1 MSAGACE
8 NKQVCSQINI
18 FKKPGATRE
27 ATFTMNDA
35 KNELAANFVFSQL
48 NIHTQTNVKKYY
60 WKCILQTCMHMRIIF
75 CKL

>member
-1 MSAGACE
+1 
-8 NKQVCSQINI
+8 
-18 FKKPGATRE
+18 
-27 ATFTMNDA
+27 MNDA

-75 CKL
+75 CKP